1 MFNISTS
8 STESLVTLV
17 PEGRLDTINSKI
29 LESTL
34 ASLLDSEDYI
44 IINFSRCTYLAS
56 SGIRLLNLAAKS
68 LTSKGGGL
76 FLSDLSP
83 EVYMVLEMAGLISVL
98 QIAKSEDVARK
109 RIALMRED
117 KIKSHE
123 LQ

>member
-56 SGIRLLNLAAKS
+56 SGIRLLILATKS

-76 FLSDLSP
+76 F
-83 EVYMVLEMAGLISVL
+83 Y
-98 QIAKSEDVARK
+98 
-109 RIALMRED
+109 RIFHLRC
-117 KIKSHE
+117 IWC
-123 LQ
+123 